1 MVKQH
6 ELCFQMAQK
15 NIADKVA
22 PAFLAEVIFHNHH
35 GQYNDQHGSR
45 VCVVILVEL
54 PNILVELPNIL
65 VELS

>member
-6 ELCFQMAQK
+6 ELCFQMALE
-15 NIADKVA
+15 NVAEKVA

-45 VCVVILVEL
+45 VCVVILYGALKHEY
-54 PNILVELPNIL
+54 PSRTAEIYI
-65 VELS
+65 